1 LTSKEFRIKI
11 GSIQSSEEKHL
22 KVSASPP
29 SPSISSSTKQ
39 SGLRHRRVLVQA
51 GILAEVPRQA
61 GYLLLSREAG
71 AQPPAVAKALK
82 RLVAALKNLPEANKA
97 GAAGMHVL
105 GLSDLLARSLGRPI
119 AGHRP
124 FLALANAKVDLPVTQ
139 SDVLVWLRGSDQGD
153 LFHDMRRLCASVHG
167 VLKVDSFVQ
176 AFKHRKGNDLSGF
189 EDGTENPK
197 DDLALACA
205 LQEDGS
211 SLLAQQR
218 WEHHFARFDAMTPKA
233 RNHALGRDLS
243 SNEEL
248 DDAPASAHVKR
259 TAQESF
265 VPEAFVLRRSM
276 PWLEGHQAGLMFA
289 AFARSFD
296 AFEAQLK
303 RMSGA
308 EDGKI
313 DGLFSFTRPLGGG
326 YYWCPPVHADGAI
339 NLTTLKL

>member
-1 LTSKEFRIKI
+1 MEFRIKI
-11 GSIQSSEEKHL
+11 GPAQRNEEKHL
-22 KVSASPP
+22 KVSESLLSPTVP
-29 SPSISSSTKQ
+29 SSTKQ
-39 SGLRHRRVLVQA
+39 SALRQRRVLAQP

-71 AQPPAVAKALK
+71 AQPPATAKALA
-82 RLVAALKNLPEANKA
+82 RLVAALQNLPESKNA

-105 GLSDLLARSLGRPI
+105 GLSDLLVRALGRQI

-139 SDVLVWLRGSDQGD
+139 SDVLVWLRGSDQGE
-153 LFHDMRRLCASVHG
+153 LFHAMRRLCASVQG

-176 AFKHRKGNDLSGF
+176 AFKYRKGNDLSGF

-197 DDLALACA
+197 GNLALACA
-205 LQEDGS
+205 FQEDGS
-211 SLLAQQR
+211 SFLALQR
-218 WEHHFARFDAMTPKA
+218 WQHHFARFDAMTAKA
-233 RNHALGRDLS
+233 RNHALGRDLFT
-243 SNEEL
+243 NEEL

-265 VPEAFVLRRSM
+265 KPEAFVLRRSM
-276 PWLEGHQAGLMFA
+276 PWLEGQDAGLMFA
-289 AFARSFD
+289 AFGRSFD

-313 DGLFSFTRPLGGG
+313 DGLFGFSRPLGGG
-326 YYWCPPVHADGAI
+326 YYWCPPVHAGGAI
-339 NLTTLKL
+339 NLMTLKL